1 MFKVPELLLQALSL
15 LIILVRRKRSLVF
28 LLSSRQQWKGIS
40 LKAVLLLCYC
50 YTVIYEKDKK
60 YIQKKQ
66 MTFAGKGRESS
77 KCVLARS
84 WFVHLG
90 VNNKLNDGKRLTDI
104 SRRV

>member
-1 MFKVPELLLQALSL
+1 MA
-15 LIILVRRKRSLVF
+15 
-28 LLSSRQQWKGIS
+28 
-40 LKAVLLLCYC
+40 
-50 YTVIYEKDKK
+50 
-60 YIQKKQ
+60 
-66 MTFAGKGRESS
+66 FAGKGRESS